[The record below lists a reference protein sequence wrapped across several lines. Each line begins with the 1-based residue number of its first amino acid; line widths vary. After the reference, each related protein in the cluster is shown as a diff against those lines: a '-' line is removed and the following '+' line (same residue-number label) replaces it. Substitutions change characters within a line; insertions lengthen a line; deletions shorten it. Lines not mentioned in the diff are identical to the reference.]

1 MRDWKR
7 LAILM
12 VMSVVL
18 IVIMIVGIFEIYCV
32 LTGSSRP
39 WQPAVEY
46 PMANANISWQ
56 QTFYNG
62 SWSDG

>member
-32 LTGSSRP
+32 LTGSARP
-39 WQPAVEY
+39 WTPAVEY
-46 PMANANISWQ
+46 PMANANISWT
-56 QTFYNG
+56 QTYYSG